1 MQLTFLSA
9 CRKGCNGSGIKPK
22 LISKL
27 SAANLVSQVDTIHL
41 RVACYGRI
49 RAKQLER
56 CAIKIKTLPVLEKVT
71 GGVFKNLVV
80 VRAEQGVKARGWDP
94 NGFWRVGVRWG
105 VGWLKST
112 RGGVL
117 LAPNKDG

>member
-1 MQLTFLSA
+1 MKS
-9 CRKGCNGSGIKPK
+9 K
-22 LISKL
+22 LILKSC
-27 SAANLVSQVDTIHL
+27 AANLVTHLGTRHL
-41 RVACYGRI
+41 RVTCYGRI

-117 LAPNKDG
+117 LGPNKDG

>member
-27 SAANLVSQVDTIHL
+27 SAANLVTQVDTIHL
-41 RVACYGRI
+41 RVTCYGRI
-49 RAKQLER
+49 RVKQLER
-56 CAIKIKTLPVLEKVT
+56 CAIKIKIKTLPVLEKVT

-94 NGFWRVGVRWG
+94 NEFWGDGGTVGCRLSAIDKG
-105 VGWLKST
+105 
-112 RGGVL
+112 
-117 LAPNKDG
+117 